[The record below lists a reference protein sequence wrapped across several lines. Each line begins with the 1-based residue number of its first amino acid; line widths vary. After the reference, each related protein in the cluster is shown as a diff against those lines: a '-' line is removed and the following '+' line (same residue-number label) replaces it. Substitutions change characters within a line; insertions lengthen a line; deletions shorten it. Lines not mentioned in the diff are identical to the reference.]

1 LPVGFYIIWRFSRKK
16 SNRISAKVKQDS
28 LDSLDN
34 KITPFEHVQA
44 YLEKE
49 YPTRLPGETLYAW
62 IERILPDS
70 YQSLVPLLRQ
80 HYKES
85 FSAQPLSEDES
96 RQLHSDVRK
105 WLEIRQ

>member
-1 LPVGFYIIWRFSRKK
+1 M
-16 SNRISAKVKQDS
+16 KQDS

-34 KITPFEHVQA
+34 KITPFGHVQA

-49 YPTRLPGETLYAW
+49 YPARLPGETLYAW
-62 IERILPDS
+62 TERILPDS

-80 HYKES
+80 HYKER

-96 RQLHSDVRK
+96 RQLHRDVRK
-105 WLEIRQ
+105 WLETRQ